1 MDRRQMITG
10 VAAMSALLHSQAQAA
25 VPGQTFLELKTW
37 RLHNSGEDQA
47 KRVSAYLEGGLFPA
61 LTRAGAKPVGAFANL
76 IGQDG
81 PYLVSIAQY
90 SSLASMQEVLTKL
103 GQDEA
108 HEKATQQLSVGSGVP
123 FVRIE
128 SSLLKNFSSFP
139 EAVLPEDIANRP
151 PRIFELRTYESQS
164 LTTLQRKVAMFNG
177 GEIGIFQRLGMR
189 PVFFGE
195 AIVGPRQP
203 CVTYMLSFDKLDAR
217 EKLWKQFGSDTEWK
231 RISAP
236 PDMHDAEIVANIS
249 NVILRPLAFSPVR

>member
-1 MDRRQMITG
+1 MITG
-10 VAAMSALLHSQAQAA
+10 VAAMSALLRSEAHAA
-25 VPGQTFLELKTW
+25 APNQTFLELKTW

-81 PYLVSIAQY
+81 PYVLSVAQY
-90 SSLASMQEVLTKL
+90 SSLSAVQDVFTRLE
-103 GQDEA
+103 QDEA
-108 HEKATQQLSVGSGVP
+108 HEKASRQLSAGSGVP

-128 SSLLKNFSSFP
+128 SSLLKTLSSFP
-139 EAVLPEDIANRP
+139 EAVLPNDAGSRP
-151 PRIFELRTYESQS
+151 ARIFELRTYESQS
-164 LTTLQRKVAMFNG
+164 MTTLQRKVGMFNG

-195 AIVGPRQP
+195 AIIGPKQP

-217 EKLWKQFGSDTEWK
+217 EKLWQEFGADAAWK
-231 RISAP
+231 HLSAQP
-236 PDMHDAEIVANIS
+236 ELHDAEIVANIS
-249 NVILRPLAFSPVR
+249 NVILRPLSFSPVR

>member
-1 MDRRQMITG
+1 MITG
-10 VAAMSALLHSQAQAA
+10 VAAMSALLKSEARAAQ
-25 VPGQTFLELKTW
+25 PGQTFLELKTW
-37 RLHNSGEDQA
+37 RLHNSAEDQSR
-47 KRVSAYLEGGLFPA
+47 RVSAYLEGGLFPA

-81 PYLVSIAQY
+81 PYLVSVAQY
-90 SSLASMQEVLTKL
+90 SSLASMQDVLTKL

-108 HEKATQQLSVGSGVP
+108 HEKASRQLSAGAGVP

-128 SSLLKNFSSFP
+128 SSLLKSFGGFP
-139 EAVLPEDIANRP
+139 EAVFPEDTGTRP

-164 LTTLQRKVAMFNG
+164 LITLQRKVGMFNN

-195 AIVGPRQP
+195 AIIGPRQP
-203 CVTYMLSFDKLDAR
+203 CLTYMLSFDKLDAR
-217 EKLWKQFGSDTEWK
+217 EKLWQQFGSDAEWK

-236 PDMHDAEIVANIS
+236 PEMHDAEIVANIS
-249 NVILRPLAFSPVR
+249 NVILRPLPFSPVR